1 MDRKTAEVMTGGFP
15 GSRWERRNRMRI
27 EEMIQRLSPELQEKA
42 RACKSTDELMALG
55 REQLTS
61 LPPEEMQ
68 KITGGKKNSNR

>member
-1 MDRKTAEVMTGGFP
+1 
-15 GSRWERRNRMRI
+15 MRI

-68 KITGGKKNSNR
+68 KIAGGKKNSNR